1 MNIIPRRSVLYMPGS
16 NERALEKARS
26 LDADC
31 LILDLEDAVA
41 PAEKTAAR
49 QQVCAAVNAGGY
61 GRREV
66 TVRINALNSAWG
78 KDDLAA
84 VLTTPAAAVVLPK
97 VESAEEIIAVAK
109 QIPPSSTMA
118 VWAMIETPRGVQNV
132 ESIAAAHPRLNVLV
146 MGTSDLAKE
155 LRVPHTADRLGFL
168 YALSRC
174 VLAARACGLEIIDGV
189 QLDLEDDIALRF
201 ACKQGRA
208 LGFDGKSL
216 IHPKQ
221 ISVTN
226 EIFSP
231 SEAAIAYAKQIIS
244 AWTEAE
250 KRGSGV
256 AVVNGKLVENLHAEE
271 AKRILAMA
279 AAIRTKTI

>member
-1 MNIIPRRSVLYMPGS
+1 MPGS
-16 NERALEKARS
+16 NGRALEKARS

-31 LILDLEDAVA
+31 LIFDLEDAVA
-41 PAEKTAAR
+41 PSEKSAAR
-49 QQVCAAVNAGGY
+49 QQVCAAVQAGAHGRHEY

-66 TVRINALNSAWG
+66 SIRINALNSAWG

-84 VLTTPAAAVVLPK
+84 VLKTHAAAVVLPK
-97 VESAEEIIAVAK
+97 VESAEEIMAVAK
-109 QIPPSSTMA
+109 EIPSSSSMA
-118 VWAMIETPRGVQNV
+118 LWAMIETPRGVQNV

-174 VLAARACGLEIIDGV
+174 VLAARTCGLDIIDGV

-201 ACKQGRA
+201 ACKQGRT

-221 ISVTN
+221 IAITN

-231 SEAAIAYAKQIIS
+231 SAATIEHAKQVIAAWEAAEKQ
-244 AWTEAE
+244 
-250 KRGSGV
+250 GSGV
-256 AVVNGKLVENLHAEE
+256 AVVNGKLVENLHAAE
-271 AKRILAMA
+271 AKRILAVA
-279 AAIRTKTI
+279 AAISS